1 MNNRI
6 LAALFALALALF
18 IGVAPVEA
26 EAAHQH
32 VDTNNNNVCDVTG
45 CSVHVHHLSHFAAT
59 DATCTVQG
67 HIEYWQCLGGS
78 SACGKCYTD
87 EAATTEIA
95 GSDTVLAATGHVDE
109 DKDCVCDVCN
119 ASLEHKLTKVP
130 GTAPTCEKPGEWG
143 HYECEVCHHLFSE
156 SDSTREVTAAA
167 IVRSAIGHASAT
179 VWSNDESGHW
189 HACTNDSEEQLDFAA
204 HSFEQK
210 SGGTNH
216 WMECTVCDYQKDV
229 TAHVWEWKS
238 NGDYSGKHVATCTVC
253 GKVYNA
259 EGDACK
265 DKDGDCHC
273 DFCKAPMPHEV
284 SDLTIVKKKNATC
297 TEPGMEKHYLCKTC
311 SQIFKFEEG
320 KCVPTTQDELRIEP
334 LDHLVSEGAAWER
347 DATGHWHV
355 CEQSGC
361 EVKVDYA
368 AHTIGDWL
376 NSKDGTKHW
385 HQCSIC
391 RTGLDIADHEYVPVP
406 NGNGTHTLTCKV
418 CGVTSGDPI
427 KCTDS
432 LKDDDC
438 ACDDCGALVTHNNK
452 MLSKIDG
459 VPATCTEDGTIEH
472 YQCKTCKKLFVKKD
486 GAYVEV
492 NDVTE
497 KALGHDWVFVENISV
512 DVDNPEKT
520 VHLFE
525 CSRCPAHKTG
535 GHVDSDNDCYCDLEA
550 CGALVHSHKIIEVPG
565 QKANCLQEGF
575 DTYYKYEG
583 CDTFFEDADGTKP
596 LKVLVKTA
604 KTDHT
609 WGAWTS
615 EGDNHVRI
623 CTVCGTKESG
633 EHVDEMGDDNRCD
646 VCKVELTL
654 DYVPQQDPTCTDIG
668 YKEYWISPITGRMYA
683 DPNGEEFIS
692 ERTKIPATGHSY
704 TISEGIYHVCEVCGH
719 TQKHV
724 ADPENPCFCKI
735 CYHLMPGHE
744 MAYVPTVPA
753 TCTEDGTKAYF
764 RCSCGKLYDASS
776 LETAGAEIEKPAIIP
791 AIGHKLSG
799 NLVEDTRLGDH
810 YRYCV
815 HAGCD
820 YEIHSEHD
828 CKAEDPLSGNYH
840 QFVCECGYTRS
851 EIHYDKD
858 GDKKCDECGHDM
870 ANTTVT
876 VEQHDSIKVITGDKD
891 KVDNTQ
897 SWWKNWWNMLTSS
910 NAGSQT
916 SGNTPAASTTTSGSA
931 APAESGEKTAATD
944 GSTGA
949 GTGTQSEKPSTGTG
963 SQNITQKPGTET
975 GTQNPGSAPA
985 QNSFRDILFQVWNWL
1000 NGLFASK

>member
-32 VDTNNNNVCDVTG
+32 VDTDNDYVCDRSG

-59 DATCTVQG
+59 DATCTG
-67 HIEYWQCLGGS
+67 NGNIEYWQCLGGS
-78 SACGKCYTD
+78 GACKKCYTD

-95 GSDTVLAATGHVDE
+95 GSDTVLAVTEHVDE
-109 DKDCVCDVCN
+109 DKNCVCDVCN
-119 ASLEHKLTKVP
+119 ASLRHKLTKVP

-143 HYECEVCHHLFSE
+143 HYECEVCHRLFSE
-156 SDSTREVTAAA
+156 SDSTREVTAEA
-167 IVRSAIGHASAT
+167 IVRPAIGHASAT

-210 SGGTNH
+210 PGNNNH
-216 WMECTVCDYQKDV
+216 WMECTVCGYQKDV

-259 EGDACK
+259 EGDACV
-265 DKDGDCHC
+265 DNDGDCHC
-273 DFCKAPMPHEV
+273 DYCKAPMPHHWDASNMKYV
-284 SDLTIVKKKNATC
+284 AKKDPTCLEDGYPEHEECKICHVWIQYGDKVIAEADKVIPATGH
-297 TEPGMEKHYLCKTC
+297 TEAGWWNK
-311 SQIFKFEEG
+311 
-320 KCVPTTQDELRIEP
+320 
-334 LDHLVSEGAAWER
+334 
-347 DATGHWHV
+347 DATGHWHRCTV
-355 CEQSGC
+355 CATKITTE
-361 EVKVDYA
+361 E
-368 AHTIGDWL
+368 HTFEWVSEGDQ
-376 NSKDGTKHW
+376 HW
-385 HQCSIC
+385 QRCTVCGYETEKEGHDWDRVS
-391 RTGLDIADHEYVPVP
+391 
-406 NGNGTHTLTCKV
+406 NGDGTHTT
-418 CGVTSGDPI
+418 
-427 KCTDS
+427 KCTKCFAVMGNQTWECQDS
-432 LKDDDC
+432 RTDDDC
-438 ACDDCGALVTHNNK
+438 VCDGCGGPVEHDKYQMNAHAAVA
-452 MLSKIDG
+452 
-459 VPATCTEDGTIEH
+459 ATCTETGMRPYWDCPFCG
-472 YQCKTCKKLFVKKD
+472 KLFVDGKD
-486 GAYVEV
+486 GKLEEV
-492 NDVTE
+492 TDVTTE
-497 KALGHDWVFVENISV
+497 ALGHNWKYVKDTLNGQ
-512 DVDNPEKT
+512 
-520 VHLFE
+520 HLLK
-525 CSRCPAHKTG
+525 CTG
-535 GHVDSDNDCYCDLEA
+535 CKAYQTSGHVDSDEDCLCDIGD
-550 CGALVHSHKIIEVPG
+550 CDTPVHSHTYIHVARVEPTCGK
-565 QKANCLQEGF
+565 EG
-575 DTYYKYEG
+575 TEEYLKYEG
-583 CDTFFEDADGTKP
+583 CGKMFDMDRNPIDAPAVIPALEHEWSEEWEAVEGGHTKKCSHCGETQEVQPHVYANGNPHCTLCGAEEELEYFEGKEPTCTEPGFKEYWKSKVTDRKYSDAAGTQYIV
-596 LKVLVKTA
+596 KVEEIPALGHQF
-604 KTDHT
+604 D
-609 WGAWTS
+609 TS
-615 EGDNHVRI
+615 EG
-623 CTVCGTKESG
+623 E
-633 EHVDEMGDDNRCD
+633 
-646 VCKVELTL
+646 
-654 DYVPQQDPTCTDIG
+654 Q
-668 YKEYWISPITGRMYA
+668 
-683 DPNGEEFIS
+683 
-692 ERTKIPATGHSY
+692 
-704 TISEGIYHVCEVCGH
+704 HVCATCGE
-719 TQKHV
+719 KEDHV

-753 TCTEDGTKAYF
+753 TCTEDGTRAYF

-815 HAGCD
+815 HDGCD

-870 ANTTVT
+870 ANTTVK
-876 VEQHDSIKVITGDKD
+876 VEQHDSIKVTTGDKA

-931 APAESGEKTAATD
+931 APAESGEKTAATG

>member
-32 VDTNNNNVCDVTG
+32 VDTNNDYVCDRSG

-59 DATCTVQG
+59 DATCTG
-67 HIEYWQCLGGS
+67 NGNIEYWQCLGGS
-78 SACGKCYTD
+78 GACKKCYTD

-109 DKDCVCDVCN
+109 DKNCVCDVCN
-119 ASLEHKLTKVP
+119 ASLRHKLTKVP

-167 IVRSAIGHASAT
+167 IVRSAIGHVSET

-189 HACTNDSEEQLDFAA
+189 HACANDSEEQLDFAA
-204 HSFEQK
+204 HTFEQK
-210 SGGTNH
+210 PGNNNH
-216 WMECTVCDYQKDV
+216 WMECTVCGYQKDV

-253 GKVYNA
+253 GKVYKA
-259 EGDACK
+259 EGDACE

-273 DFCKAPMPHEV
+273 DFCKAPMPHHWGANNMTYVAEKKPTCVENGYPEHEECTICGTWIRYGGTVITEAEKILPKLEHELKWTADFDEHWQHCTREGCAYTTEKVAHDADAYTYNGNYTHKLNCKTCGGYDASVPCSDKDNDCKCDYCGAEMAHNPSVDTSKFTRIDAKAATCESAGNKAYYKCNSCGGAYLWDGTPIDPVIDALGHAWTYSGYLGNVHLVKCANCDQNDTLPCEDSDGDCCCDLRVTTGGDECGKLVHSHTYIHVARVEPTCGKEGTEEYLKYEGCGKMFDMDRNPIDAPAVIPALEHAWSEEWEAVEGGHTKKCSHCGETQEV
-284 SDLTIVKKKNATC
+284 QPHVYANGNPHCTLCGAEEELEYFEGIEPTC
-297 TEPGMEKHYLCKTC
+297 TEPG
-311 SQIFKFEEG
+311 FKEYWKSKVTDRKYSDAAG
-320 KCVPTTQDELRIEP
+320 TQYI
-334 LDHLVSEGAAWER
+334 
-347 DATGHWHV
+347 
-355 CEQSGC
+355 
-361 EVKVDYA
+361 VKVEE
-368 AHTIGDWL
+368 I
-376 NSKDGTKHW
+376 
-385 HQCSIC
+385 
-391 RTGLDIADHEYVPVP
+391 P
-406 NGNGTHTLTCKV
+406 
-418 CGVTSGDPI
+418 
-427 KCTDS
+427 
-432 LKDDDC
+432 
-438 ACDDCGALVTHNNK
+438 
-452 MLSKIDG
+452 
-459 VPATCTEDGTIEH
+459 
-472 YQCKTCKKLFVKKD
+472 
-486 GAYVEV
+486 
-492 NDVTE
+492 
-497 KALGHDWVFVENISV
+497 ALGH
-512 DVDNPEKT
+512 
-520 VHLFE
+520 
-525 CSRCPAHKTG
+525 
-535 GHVDSDNDCYCDLEA
+535 
-550 CGALVHSHKIIEVPG
+550 
-565 QKANCLQEGF
+565 QF
-575 DTYYKYEG
+575 D
-583 CDTFFEDADGTKP
+583 
-596 LKVLVKTA
+596 
-604 KTDHT
+604 
-609 WGAWTS
+609 TS
-615 EGDNHVRI
+615 EG
-623 CTVCGTKESG
+623 E
-633 EHVDEMGDDNRCD
+633 
-646 VCKVELTL
+646 
-654 DYVPQQDPTCTDIG
+654 Q
-668 YKEYWISPITGRMYA
+668 
-683 DPNGEEFIS
+683 
-692 ERTKIPATGHSY
+692 
-704 TISEGIYHVCEVCGH
+704 HVCAKCGE
-719 TQKHV
+719 KEDHV

-876 VEQHDSIKVITGDKD
+876 VEQHDSIKVITGDKA

-931 APAESGEKTAATD
+931 APAESGEKTAATG

>member
-26 EAAHQH
+26 EAAHVH
-32 VDTNNNNVCDVTG
+32 VDTNNDYVCDDMG
-45 CSVHVHHLSHFAAT
+45 CSEHVHHIVEKKAVEP
-59 DATCTVQG
+59 TCTVNGRKAYYYCGGCKNLFTDADGKNQVWSTDLVIPKTG
-67 HIEYWQCLGGS
+67 HNYEWSFTDDTHKKVCTNPNCTDTGTGTHSLVYKDNGDGTHTVSCEKDECKFTKVVDHVDGTVGKKDCKCDACEAELEHTPGDWLVWSNPDYHFKACT
-78 SACGKCYTD
+78 ACGKTVELEKHVFAYSGNEDHLSHSKECTD
-87 EAATTEIA
+87 CHLVVETE
-95 GSDTVLAATGHVDE
+95 SCVDTETVDH
-109 DKDCVCDVCN
+109 VCDLCGNTLLHYYNQSYMGAVI
-119 ASLEHKLTKVP
+119 HK
-130 GTAPTCEKPGEWG
+130 APTCEEDGLWLHK
-143 HYECEVCHHLFSE
+143 
-156 SDSTREVTAAA
+156 
-167 IVRSAIGHASAT
+167 
-179 VWSNDESGHW
+179 
-189 HACTNDSEEQLDFAA
+189 Q
-204 HSFEQK
+204 
-210 SGGTNH
+210 
-216 WMECTVCDYQKDV
+216 
-229 TAHVWEWKS
+229 
-238 NGDYSGKHVATCTVC
+238 CTVC
-253 GKVYNA
+253 GLLLKANGTILTEETKVNPATGHDLKWNANYDEHWQYCVREGCTYTTEKVAHDADAYTSNGNHTHTLNCKTCGGYAANVACSDSNNDCKCDYCGAAMAHNPGADTSKFTRIDEKAATCESAGNLAYYKCNVCGGAYIYDGTPIDPVKEALGHKWQYNGYL
-259 EGDACK
+259 GDKHLVQCVNPGCTK
-265 DKDGDCHC
+265 RDVMPCEDTNGDCHC
-273 DFCKAPMPHEV
+273 DLPVLSDTSKCGKLVHSHKFIHVDRVEPTCGKEGTEEYLMYEGCGKMFDMNEQPIESPKVLPALEHEWSEDWEAVEGGHTKTCVNCGETQEVQPHVFANGNPHCTLCGAEEE
-284 SDLTIVKKKNATC
+284 LEYHEGKEATC
-297 TEPGMEKHYLCKTC
+297 TEPGFKEYWK
-311 SQIFKFEEG
+311 SQVTDRKYSDAAGTQYIVDVEEI
-320 KCVPTTQDELRIEP
+320 P
-334 LDHLVSEGAAWER
+334 
-347 DATGHWHV
+347 
-355 CEQSGC
+355 
-361 EVKVDYA
+361 
-368 AHTIGDWL
+368 
-376 NSKDGTKHW
+376 
-385 HQCSIC
+385 
-391 RTGLDIADHEYVPVP
+391 
-406 NGNGTHTLTCKV
+406 
-418 CGVTSGDPI
+418 
-427 KCTDS
+427 
-432 LKDDDC
+432 
-438 ACDDCGALVTHNNK
+438 
-452 MLSKIDG
+452 
-459 VPATCTEDGTIEH
+459 
-472 YQCKTCKKLFVKKD
+472 
-486 GAYVEV
+486 
-492 NDVTE
+492 
-497 KALGHDWVFVENISV
+497 ALGH
-512 DVDNPEKT
+512 
-520 VHLFE
+520 
-525 CSRCPAHKTG
+525 
-535 GHVDSDNDCYCDLEA
+535 
-550 CGALVHSHKIIEVPG
+550 
-565 QKANCLQEGF
+565 QF
-575 DTYYKYEG
+575 D
-583 CDTFFEDADGTKP
+583 
-596 LKVLVKTA
+596 
-604 KTDHT
+604 
-609 WGAWTS
+609 TS
-615 EGDNHVRI
+615 EGEKHV
-623 CTVCGTKESG
+623 CAVCGEKE
-633 EHVDEMGDDNRCD
+633 D
-646 VCKVELTL
+646 
-654 DYVPQQDPTCTDIG
+654 
-668 YKEYWISPITGRMYA
+668 
-683 DPNGEEFIS
+683 
-692 ERTKIPATGHSY
+692 
-704 TISEGIYHVCEVCGH
+704 
-719 TQKHV
+719 HV

-931 APAESGEKTAATD
+931 APAESGEKTAATG